1 MQQRDRRAE
10 TTSQSG
16 AQHAQQRRDATASGE
31 QQHALLRLGPAQLAI
46 RWAQLQHIADR
57 QMLQQVRRNA
67 PTRLMLDRN
76 LQAALRLHRS
86 QTVTAAQAYAI
97 TLGIQ
102 QACEPAYPGKRNK
115 GHGKTPVNNCSLD
128 WQSIFIQSTVVHSKS
143 TEQARF
149 DASEAHLL
157 ECGAD

>member
-1 MQQRDRRAE
+1 MLRLQGLQLGDKTALALLTHVMQQRDRRAE

-31 QQHALLRLGPAQLAI
+31 QQHALLRLGPAQLAM

-97 TLGIQ
+97 TLEIQ
-102 QACEPAYPGKRNK
+102 LQMLP
-115 GHGKTPVNNCSLD
+115 
-128 WQSIFIQSTVVHSKS
+128 
-143 TEQARF
+143 
-149 DASEAHLL
+149 
-157 ECGAD
+157 